1 MSDSP
6 DLLDLLDQIPLDGQ
20 IDSAYTDGAYDTKQC
35 RQVIADRQALAVIPP
50 EKMWSSGKIQKFIR
64 KIEMNYFE
72 QLNV

>member
-50 EKMWSSGKIQKFIR
+50 EKM
-64 KIEMNYFE
+64 
-72 QLNV
+72 